1 LAPFQQVPAEE
12 RVFMMERKAGMGA
25 EAPGGVRGAL
35 SARRQGLLEA
45 WLARTVDTYPR
56 QAAQHLRAQRDPFR
70 NPVGQALSEAL
81 PVLLDAVLG
90 EGDLEVAGGSLD
102 RIIRIRAVQDFTPGE
117 ALGFLFLLK
126 GVIREAL
133 EAEGAPG
140 VAASAIQAVEDR
152 IDRLVLSGFDRYAA
166 CREQMAEIR
175 VNEARRRLFVLE
187 RMHGADAPPASE
199 Q

>member
-1 LAPFQQVPAEE
+1 
-12 RVFMMERKAGMGA
+12 MMEGERGKGAKALGDIREQLG
-25 EAPGGVRGAL
+25 
-35 SARRQGLLEA
+35 ARREGLIES

-56 QAAQHLRAQRDPFR
+56 QAGQHLREQRDPFR
-70 NPVGQALSEAL
+70 NPVGQALTETL

-90 EGDLEVAGGSLD
+90 EGDLEAAGASLD
-102 RIIRIRAVQDFTPGE
+102 RITRIRAVQDFSPGE
-117 ALGFLFLLK
+117 AVGFLFLLK
-126 GVIREAL
+126 DVIRKAL

-152 IDRLVLSGFDRYAA
+152 IDRLVLLGFDRYAA

-187 RMHGADAPPASE
+187 RMHGGGALHATEPK
-199 Q
+199 